1 MGITVRTV
9 TNGHRLTTEIGG
21 GRHLVVMSG
30 TAHAN
35 FKGTGGSF
43 ESDDFYVNIGPVW
56 RQVDDVAPMAALAA
70 WFNKGNAVNAGAAV
84 DSCGWKAEAV
94 AELDERI
101 RLYVKLAVSD
111 IDGWLYR
118 FSYTA
123 TAIGILSPNQ
133 FSGPTD
139 FS

>member
-9 TNGHRLTTEIGG
+9 TNGQRLVTKTGD
-21 GRHLVVMSG
+21 GRDLVVMSG

-35 FKGTGGSF
+35 FKGIGGSF
-43 ESDDFYVNIGPVW
+43 ERDDFYVNIGPVW
-56 RQVDDVAPMAALAA
+56 RQIDDVASMAALAA

-84 DSCGWKAEAV
+84 DRCGWQGEAV
-94 AELDERI
+94 GELDERI
-101 RLYVKLAVSD
+101 RLTVKLAVSD
-111 IDGWLYR
+111 SDGWLYR

-133 FSGPTD
+133 FGGPTD